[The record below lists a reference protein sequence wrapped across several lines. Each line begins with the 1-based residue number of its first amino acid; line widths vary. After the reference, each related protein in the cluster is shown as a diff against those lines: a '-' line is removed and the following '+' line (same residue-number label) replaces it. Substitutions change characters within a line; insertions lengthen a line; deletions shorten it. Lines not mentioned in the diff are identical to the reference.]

1 MNGVWF
7 DDIHSFND
15 LNLILSDV
23 EIPPA
28 EPKTNFVEITGG
40 DGFADLTEA
49 LGEVRY
55 GSRVPTFTFTVL
67 PEDDFEEKKREVSN
81 LLNGK
86 RCKRLVLD
94 KDPDYYWEG
103 RLAVDNYASNKRVHT
118 IVVKATV
125 NPYKLRISQTRV
137 IVRAGQ
143 TTVQLV
149 RSGRK
154 TAIPTFTCKAQTT
167 VIFNGTKYTIQ
178 AGTFKLLDIALA
190 EGSNYITITSTNTVE
205 ITYQEGDL

>member
-7 DDIHSFND
+7 DTIHSFND

-49 LGEVRY
+49 LGEVKY
-55 GSRVPTFTFTVL
+55 GSRVCTFTFTVL
-67 PEDDFEEKKREVSN
+67 PEDDFEEKKREVSKV
-81 LLNGK
+81 LNGK
-86 RCKRLVLD
+86 RCKIVLD

-103 RLAVDNYASNKRVHT
+103 RCALDNYASNKRVHT
-118 IVVKATV
+118 IVLKATV
-125 NPYKLRISQTRV
+125 NPYKLSNSMTRV
-137 IVRAGQ
+137 ILRAGQ
-143 TTVQLV
+143 NTVQLV
-149 RSGRK
+149 RNGRK
-154 TAIPTFTCKAQTT
+154 TVIPTFTCKASTT
-167 VIFNGTKYTIQ
+167 VICNGTKYTIQ

-190 EGSNYITITSTNTVE
+190 EGSNYFTITSTNTVE